1 MNKKPKRLASLL
13 LVFVMVLSLFPTSV
27 FGASNSI
34 NGATLNADFQGEV
47 REGGGEQTTT
57 LVFSSDSPTTAFAG
71 GLSLDDLSG
80 LDVSIAAADDI
91 TGWYSQT
98 NRFDMWARSDKTG
111 KLASLDVTLPEDIQ
125 AGYYDVTAVI
135 NDWSA
140 YDSTTYVAT
149 EKETLSVTAT
159 LTVLTSDGQLPDEPA
174 EPTYGNIVAVAEPN
188 KTADGV
194 WAGDID
200 VPSKAENGTEVT
212 VTLEPAIG
220 YDATEVVVTD
230 GAGEPVDAT
239 RDGLTDSWTFTM
251 PDEGDVT
258 VTGKFEV
265 NNVGNK
271 VEIGTEKNCDIDL
284 NGVEYVRVGVSSKL
298 AVYAKAN
305 DGYELDPNTVY
316 VEVIRDGEPLTSIG
330 KITTAGMGGSYDDEH
345 GFGDPYTMYVFGLNG
360 FAISDDDVLRV
371 SGVIEDEQPPVTTGY
386 SIAISAGDGTKG
398 SPVFDKTTDIP
409 AGTEVTFQTGAAAGY
424 EIDDL
429 KVVQTSGDNTGDQI
443 KLTDNG
449 DGTYTFTMPEG
460 NVRVDASYKLTET
473 PAGESYKISVDN
485 SDKHGTV
492 TMNGVTEAKAGET
505 VTVYVKASTDYIV
518 SAVNVSKETSGVVT
532 AVKKGESTTMAGYI
546 EYTFVM
552 PESNVTVSATFTK
565 DGSGTGTGSEP
576 SDEVSDGYIRVD
588 GTVTAGNVNG
598 NPPLVGAEV
607 KMYETGNDSTPVAT
621 TTTDED
627 GFFKLS
633 DVPDSKSYTVRA
645 SYNVGVKDGKANA
658 SDGFVVWSN
667 TVNVSAAPNLPDGQG
682 TLSHQNLSIDL
693 YYDWDV
699 TGDGEDNNTN
709 KTVPSEQY
717 NSAADGYIP
726 DVPYS
731 NSSKGIER
739 IYPGEDGKFLTAD
752 DFYQAFVGG
761 KLVNVYA
768 GMDGD
773 HNFLDIDTG
782 NDHTYYN
789 YVVRPDGGVDKVFVH
804 DGSKPGTDDDY
815 YLVDVDKDPSTE
827 KVEVYIDGDNTPATS
842 DDYYIHDI
850 NGDGKPETVYA
861 GPDGFIGTSDDWYYW
876 PDADDPNKVVV
887 SVGEDEIAG
896 TADDWYKGDGDGH
909 DEDET
914 IFIGEDRLPK
924 TEDDFYVRDVDSD
937 GEDELIYAGPDA
949 AFNTE
954 DDFYETYIPAG
965 DETGTLVEVN
975 PGATGDDTDPYEFGR
990 PNDHYTFEVGGK
1002 DVEVEVG
1009 EDTIAGTSD
1018 DVYPYV
1024 IKDDQNDGT
1033 VVDTTVTVNVGED
1046 GIPGT
1051 NDDTYEFDA
1060 DNDGQKEL
1068 VHVGVDGIPGTA
1080 DDWYEKDV
1088 NGDGENE
1095 TVYAGEDGI
1104 FDTTDDWYP
1113 DVVGGKDVEVIAGE
1127 DGKIGT
1133 ADDYYDW
1140 TFDNWEP
1147 EETLP
1152 VYVGEDR
1159 IPGTA
1164 DDWYNDKVPAPGTE
1178 IGTDGKPVGDVTYVD
1193 VVVEIGEDG
1202 KPGTADDHYSLD
1214 ADLDGEQEDVIVG
1227 ADGKPGTNDDHYI
1240 KDVNGDGKPEDVEA
1254 GEDGIFATPDDNY
1267 DAIVNTPD
1275 GDQEKKPVYA
1285 GDDGKFSEPDD
1296 PDNDDWYPWDTN
1308 EDGKTD
1314 PSIYDGDDDHDKV
1327 FIDGDSLA
1335 GTDDDYYFEDVDGDG
1350 EDEKVFVGP
1359 DTIPGTED
1367 DYYQEDVNGDG
1378 KDEDITAGDD
1388 KEFGT
1393 DDDFYPI
1400 PDQDGDGD
1408 EEKVFPGT
1416 DGDLGTPDDWYEADV
1431 DKDGEDEKVYV
1442 GDDKIP
1448 GTDDDWYYAKITFN
1462 AGSGLVNGKQTY
1474 SCLTSELTA
1483 LPTASRSGSYSFVGW
1498 SLSANSSS
1506 VLTLDQV
1513 KALKT
1518 DTVLYA
1524 YYRYTGSTGGG
1535 GGGGGGGGVSSTYTV
1550 TFNSK
1555 GGSSVPSQRVDRND
1569 TVDEPRDPSRD
1580 GYEFTGWYTNSSCTK
1595 LYDFDTK
1602 VTRSFT
1608 LYAGWDKADDDK
1620 DDDKDDVHEAVSG
1633 VLQLYPH
1640 ISYISGYGNGKV
1652 GPNDNMTRAQAAQ
1665 VFFRLL
1671 NADTRAKYY
1680 KTSNNFADCDPN
1692 AWYNEAVSTLSN
1704 LGIIAGYGNG
1714 NFGPNDTI
1722 TRAQFATI
1730 CARIGKLKMT
1740 GANSFTD
1747 VKSDAWYYSYV
1758 QAAADNNWVAGYGNG
1773 KFGPNDNITR
1783 AQVVTIL
1790 NRVLE
1795 RTPLSEDTFKG
1806 FKYNNWTDN
1815 QNPEAWYYLDMIEAG
1830 TGHTCDH
1837 DETTGVEIWTG
1848 VID

>member
-27 FGASNSI
+27 FAGTANVG
-34 NGATLNADFQGEV
+34 GATMTAEFESSVQ
-47 REGGGEQTTT
+47 EGKTGQTAT
-57 LVFSSDSPTTAFAG
+57 
-71 GLSLDDLSG
+71 LSLDVGDTVTGGLTGTYSLANTPFLSYDSATFG
-80 LDVSIAAADDI
+80 PGNGAGMVNGAQSSFMTYHQGEAEDGVQLSLQFSVSD
-91 TGWYSQT
+91 
-98 NRFDMWARSDKTG
+98 
-111 KLASLDVTLPEDIQ
+111 DVT
-125 AGYYDVTAVI
+125 AGYYDVPVEITSWDDASASAV
-135 NDWSA
+135 
-140 YDSTTYVAT
+140 TTEAFTV
-149 EKETLSVTAT
+149 VAT
-159 LTVLTSDGQLPDEPA
+159 LTVLTADGELPEEPA
-174 EPTYGNIVAVAEPN
+174 EPTYGNIVAVVEPN

-200 VPSKAENGTEVT
+200 VPSQAENGTEVT

-220 YDATEVVVTD
+220 YEATEVVVTD
-230 GAGEPVDAT
+230 GAGNPVEAT

-265 NNVGNK
+265 NNTGNE
-271 VEIGTEKNCDIDL
+271 VEIGVEQNCDVDL

-316 VEVIRDGEPLTSIG
+316 VEIIRDGEPLEAIG
-330 KITTAGMGGSYDDEH
+330 KITTDDEGGSYNEEH

-360 FAISDDDVLRV
+360 FAISDGDVLRV
-371 SGVIEDEQPPVTTGY
+371 SGVIEDEQPPVGTGY
-386 SIAISAGDGTKG
+386 NIAIAAGDGKKG

-409 AGTEVTFQTGAAAGY
+409 AGTQVTFQAGAASGY

-429 KVVQTSGDNTGDQI
+429 VVYQTSGDNNGDQI
-443 KLTDNG
+443 ALTDNG

-460 NVRVDASYKLTET
+460 NVRVDASYKQTET
-473 PAGESYKISVDN
+473 PAGESYKITVDN
-485 SDKHGTV
+485 SDRHGTV
-492 TMNGVTEAKAGET
+492 TMNDVTEAKAGET

-532 AVKKGESTTMAGYI
+532 TVKKGDSTTMAGYI

-552 PESNVTVSATFTK
+552 PESNVTVSASFVK
-565 DGSGTGTGSEP
+565 DGSGTGTGTEP

-607 KMYETGNDSTPVAT
+607 KMYETGNDSNPVAT
-621 TTTDED
+621 ATTDEN
-627 GFFKLS
+627 GFFKLK
-633 DVPDSKSYTVRA
+633 DVPDSMSYTVRA

-658 SDGFVVWSN
+658 SEGFVVWSN
-667 TVNVSAAPNLPDGQG
+667 TVNVSAAPNLTEGQG
-682 TLSHQNLSIDL
+682 TISHQNLSIDL

-699 TGDGEDNNTN
+699 TGDGKDNNINTN
-709 KTVPSEQY
+709 VPSGQY

-731 NSSKGIER
+731 NSSKGTER
-739 IYPGEDGKFLTAD
+739 VFPGEDGKFLTAD

-761 KLVNVYA
+761 VLVNVYA

-773 HNFLDIDTG
+773 HNFLDTVKG

-789 YVVRPDGGVDKVFVH
+789 YVVRPNGGVDKVFVH
-804 DGSKPGTDDDY
+804 DGSKPGTDNDY

-827 KVEVYIDGDNTPATS
+827 KLEVYIDGDNTPATS

-850 NGDGKPETVYA
+850 NGDGSPETVYA

-876 PDADDPNKVVV
+876 PDANDPNKVVV
-887 SVGEDEIAG
+887 SAGEDEIAG

-909 DEDET
+909 DEEET

-949 AFNTE
+949 TFNTG

-975 PGATGDDTDPYEFGR
+975 PGATGDENDPYEFGR

-1024 IKDDQNDGT
+1024 IKDDQDDKT

-1060 DNDGQKEL
+1060 DNDGTDEL

-1088 NGDGENE
+1088 NDDGENE

-1113 DVVGGKDVEVIAGE
+1113 AVVGGKDVDVIAGE

-1147 EETLP
+1147 AETLP

-1164 DDWYNDKVPAPGTE
+1164 DDWYNDKVPMPGTE
-1178 IGTDGKPVGDVTYVD
+1178 IGTDGNPVGEVTYVD
-1193 VVVEIGEDG
+1193 VVVEIGPDG
-1202 KPGTADDHYSLD
+1202 IPGTADDHYSLD
-1214 ADLDGEQEDVIVG
+1214 ADKDGEQEDVIVG
-1227 ADGKPGTNDDHYI
+1227 ADGKPGTADDHYI
-1240 KDVNGDGKPEDVEA
+1240 EDVNGDGKPEDVEA

-1285 GDDGKFSEPDD
+1285 GEDGVFSEPDD

-1359 DTIPGTED
+1359 DTIPGTSD

-1378 KDEDITAGDD
+1378 KDENITAGDD
-1388 KEFGT
+1388 EEFGT

-1408 EEKVFPGT
+1408 EEKVFPGE
-1416 DGDLGTPDDWYEADV
+1416 DGTLGTPDDWYEADV
-1431 DKDGEDEKVYV
+1431 DDDGEDEKVYV
-1442 GDDKIP
+1442 GEDKIP

-1462 AGSGLVNGKQTY
+1462 AAPGTVNGSSTW
-1474 SCLTSELTA
+1474 SVLTSGLTA

-1498 SLSANSSS
+1498 SLSSNSSA

-1513 KALKT
+1513 KALKV

-1535 GGGGGGGGVSSTYTV
+1535 SSVTTTYTV
-1550 TFNSK
+1550 TFNSQ
-1555 GGSSVPSQRVDRND
+1555 GGSAVASQRVDRND
-1569 TVDEPRDPSRD
+1569 TVDEPRDPSRS
-1580 GYEFTGWYTNSSCTK
+1580 GYEFTGWYTDSACTK

-1602 VTRSFT
+1602 VTKSFT
-1608 LYAGWDKADDDK
+1608 LYAGWDKAD

-1633 VLQLYPH
+1633 VLQMYPH
-1640 ISYISGYGNGKV
+1640 ISYIAGYGNGTV

-1680 KTSNNFADCDPN
+1680 TNTNKFADCDPN
-1692 AWYNEAVSTLSN
+1692 AWYNEAVSTLAN

-1730 CARIGKLKMT
+1730 CARIGNLKMT

-1773 KFGPNDNITR
+1773 KFGPDDNITR

-1795 RTPLSEDTFKG
+1795 RTPLSEETFEG
-1806 FKYNNWTDN
+1806 FEYNNWTDN